1 MDKERN
7 GGKYGKLLTR
17 NYSNM
22 RMDQKRNTFPERVK
36 ATIEKYSM
44 LSGGE
49 TVLVGL
55 SGGPD
60 SVCLLS
66 VLNALKEELNLKL
79 HAAYVDHGLRPDE
92 TPHEIEFCRKLCQ
105 EMSLPFIARTIDV
118 RTYAKEKGMNM
129 QEAARE
135 LRYRVFDELFHEI
148 KADRIALGHTADDQ
162 METFFMR
169 FFRGSG
175 PGGLSGIPPVRAK
188 IIRPLIEVER
198 QDIEEFLK
206 VQDVHYVIDS
216 SNLKEDYF
224 RNRLRLSLIQ
234 EFKKINPRM
243 AQTISRTMDIL
254 REEERYFDIVVT
266 KALMKLI
273 SRKTDLRIEL
283 FLTPMESMDKVVL
296 RRVLRRAIGETKGL
310 RGMEF
315 VHIESI
321 MGMIKEG
328 KPGDRLSLPKGLRV
342 IRNYATLVI
351 TSELPQRMD
360 TVTLS
365 VPGQAVMEDV
375 KAVLNASLE
384 ERVEAYGDGKTVAV
398 FDADKTGT
406 TLTVR
411 PREKGD
417 FFCPIGFGK
426 RKKLQDFFV
435 DEKVPR
441 DERDSIPLILSGN
454 DIVWI
459 AGFRGDE
466 RFRVTEETKRFLK
479 LEFKRKL

>member
-7 GGKYGKLLTR
+7 SGKYGKIITR
-17 NYSNM
+17 TYSNM
-22 RMDQKRNTFPERVK
+22 RMDQKQNTFLEKVK
-36 ATIEKYSM
+36 ATIGKYSM
-44 LSGGE
+44 LSAGE

-55 SGGPD
+55 SGGQD

-79 HAAYVDHGLRPDE
+79 HAVYVDHGLRPDE
-92 TPHEIEFCRKLCQ
+92 TPDEIEFCRKLCQ
-105 EMSLPFIARTIDV
+105 EMSVPFTTRTINV
-118 RTYAKEKGMNM
+118 KIYAKEQGMNM
-129 QEAARE
+129 QEAARD
-135 LRYRVFDELFHEI
+135 LRYRVFDEAFHEI

-175 PGGLSGIPPVRAK
+175 PAGLSGIPPVRAK

-198 QDIEEFLK
+198 REIEEFLK
-206 VQDVHYVIDS
+206 MQEVHYVVDS

-234 EFKKINPRM
+234 QFKKINPRM
-243 AQTISRTMDIL
+243 AQAVSRTMDIL
-254 REEERYFDIVVT
+254 REEERYFDIAVT

-283 FLTPMESMDKVVL
+283 FLVPMESMDKVIL
-296 RRVLRRAIGETKGL
+296 RRVLRRAIDETKGL
-310 RGMEF
+310 RGMGF
-315 VHIESI
+315 VHIENI

-342 IRNYATLVI
+342 IKNYATLVI
-351 TSELPQRMD
+351 TSEIPQRIGR
-360 TVTLS
+360 VALNA
-365 VPGQAVMEDV
+365 PGEAVMSDI
-375 KAVLNASLE
+375 KAVVNASLE
-384 ERVEAYGDGKTVAV
+384 EHVGGYGDGKTVAV

-406 TLTVR
+406 ALLVR

-417 FFCPIGFGK
+417 CFYPAGFGK

-435 DEKVPR
+435 DQKVPR
-441 DERDSIPLILSGN
+441 DERDAIPLILSGN

-466 RFRVTEETKRFLK
+466 RFKVTEGTKRFLK

>member
-1 MDKERN
+1 
-7 GGKYGKLLTR
+7 
-17 NYSNM
+17 
-22 RMDQKRNTFPERVK
+22 MDQKRNTFPERVK

-206 VQDVHYVIDS
+206 VQEVHYVIDS

-283 FLTPMESMDKVVL
+283 FLTPMESMDKVIL
-296 RRVLRRAIGETKGL
+296 RRVLRRAIDETKGL
-310 RGMEF
+310 RGMGF
-315 VHIESI
+315 VHIEDI

-328 KPGDRLSLPKGLRV
+328 KPGERLSLPKGLRV

-351 TSELPQRMD
+351 TSEIPYRME
-360 TVTLS
+360 TVALN
-365 VPGQAVMEDV
+365 VPGQAVMRDI

-384 ERVEAYGDGKTVAV
+384 EHVDVYGDGKSLAV